1 MNAYKLREE
10 AIGGAV
16 RSMTGKL
23 VEVGEG
29 GARSVGVK
37 VGVEVSAC
45 KIDITASGW
54 EAFAVA

>member
-1 MNAYKLREE
+1 
-10 AIGGAV
+10 
-16 RSMTGKL
+16 MTGKL